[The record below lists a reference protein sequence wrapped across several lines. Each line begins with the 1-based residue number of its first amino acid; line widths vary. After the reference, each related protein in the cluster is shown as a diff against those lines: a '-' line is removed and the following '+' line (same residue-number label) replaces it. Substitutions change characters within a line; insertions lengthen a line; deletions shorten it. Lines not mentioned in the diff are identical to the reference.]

1 MRSTSTT
8 PGIARAA
15 LSSTEA
21 STPPSVGQALT
32 VATFMPGRRTSM
44 PNCVEPSTLP
54 AESTRRSGWPI
65 SLKSF
70 GSFSVTF
77 SGIGNLAAA
86 PASAPKPS
94 CCPEGAWLTTP
105 RATVQPAGSTFHCAA
120 AAPTSSVRATAP
132 ASRSTP

>member
-1 MRSTSTT
+1 MTATT

-32 VATFMPGRRTSM
+32 VATFMPGTRTSM
-44 PNCVEPSTLP
+44 PNCVLPLTLS
-54 AESTRRSGWPI
+54 AESTRRSGWPM

-70 GSFSVTF
+70 GSFSATLP
-77 SGIGNLAAA
+77 GIGSLAAA

-94 CCPEGAWLTTP
+94 CRFDAAWLTTP
-105 RATVQPAGSTFHCAA
+105 RATVQLAGSTFHCAA
-120 AAPTSSVRATAP
+120 AAATSSVRATAP
-132 ASRSTP
+132 ASRSTA